1 MAKIT
6 NKIKKF
12 NEYKD
17 EKHLSLYM
25 STFIALIFSIYNL
38 YLGIKYNLIWNLT
51 ISAYYLLLL
60 ESKTT
65 ISLHNFKVEKKGLSY
80 SLTIF
85 VFVSIL
91 CLLITLF
98 MIGPAVLM
106 IHFERNVNVGKIVAI
121 SIAAYTFC
129 KLGVSIYGYSK
140 YKKDKNLFKLQVFI
154 INLLGALVSVLTL
167 QNTLIS
173 VCSENEETLNK
184 MNILT
189 TITSI
194 LILLGMVVI
203 VIISLKKGII
213 INNETKEK
221 KLA

>member
-6 NKIKKF
+6 NKIKNF

-17 EKHLSLYM
+17 EKHLSLYI

-60 ESKTT
+60 GSKTI
-65 ISLHNFKVEKKGLSY
+65 ISLHNFKVEKKGISY
-80 SLTIF
+80 SFTIF

-91 CLLITLF
+91 CLLITLV

-106 IHFERNVNVGKIVAI
+106 IHFERNVNVGTIAAI
-121 SIAAYTFC
+121 SIATYTFY

-154 INLLGALVSVLTL
+154 INLLGALVSILTL

-173 VCSENEETLNK
+173 VFSDNEETLNK

-189 TITSI
+189 TISSI
-194 LILLGMVVI
+194 LILLGMAVI
-203 VIISLKKGII
+203 VIISLRKGIMM
-213 INNETKEK
+213 NNEAKEK
-221 KLA
+221 